1 MPRPPPLLL
10 PIADHVFLTLKSLT
24 TALLLSTFH
33 LLSRL
38 IHAAASRL
46 LHATNPRS
54 APAPPPA
61 LRLPHDNASTLNY
74 LYTPTSTSSRTP
86 LPPQAAYATPPPRH
100 PNPSPSLVI
109 PPRVSLT
116 ESIQVWLWLTVD
128 IAFDIPRYLLGTTS
142 SFNFNGISD
151 DERPETTTSS
161 VVRDA
166 GYPLEEH
173 AVTTSDGYRLTMQ
186 RLPRKDAS
194 KIVFFMHGVLD
205 TSLGWVCNGTCRTP
219 SFFVRRTPPYPPLSP
234 DLNVSLPI
242 SRLDHT
248 SQGPTD
254 RTPSPPTTRA
264 PTSGWVRVLPAP
276 HTTPDN
282 EFSRT
287 HARTHACTRR
297 SHRQA
302 TAAPTRASGISESRA
317 TGNTVPSAIGRT
329 ASTSWG

>member
-1 MPRPPPLLL
+1 MPRPPSLLL
-10 PIADHVFLTLKSLT
+10 PIDHFILTLKSLT

-46 LHATNPRS
+46 LHATHRRS
-54 APAPPPA
+54 TPAPPPA

-151 DERPETTTSS
+151 VERPETTTSS

-205 TSLGWVCNGTCRTP
+205 TSLGWVCNGTSNAPLSLLT
-219 SFFVRRTPPYPPLSP
+219 SPPLHP
-234 DLNVSLPI
+234 VSLPI

-282 EFSRT
+282 EFPLTHTRT
-287 HARTHACTRR
+287 HALAVLTARQLPRQRGRR
-297 SHRQA
+297 
-302 TAAPTRASGISESRA
+302 G
-317 TGNTVPSAIGRT
+317 
-329 ASTSWG
+329 